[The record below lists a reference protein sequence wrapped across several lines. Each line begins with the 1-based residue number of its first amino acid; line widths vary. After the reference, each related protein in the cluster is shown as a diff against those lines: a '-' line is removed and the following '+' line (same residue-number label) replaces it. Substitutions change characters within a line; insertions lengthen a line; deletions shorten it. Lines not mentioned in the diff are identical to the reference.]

1 MLNIIIIM
9 RRLSGQFDDPKK
21 KSGAKKQNNII

>member
-1 MLNIIIIM
+1 MHNIIIM

-21 KSGAKKQNNII
+21 KGGAKKQNNII